1 MLVLAGAVEVVNALE
16 TAGGVGPTEA
26 GGRKLPLL
34 LPLLLRL
41 VHTRAETVVRR
52 LGVGVGWD
60 R

>member
-16 TAGGVGPTEA
+16 TAGGLGPTEA
-26 GGRKLPLL
+26 GGRK